1 MAAKKDTLIISGFP
15 GVGKTSLYQKSSGD
29 FIIMD
34 SDSSTFDKKEFPENY
49 ICHIKENIGKADIIL
64 VSSHKDV
71 RLALE
76 SHGIEFMLIY
86 PNIGLKDEYL
96 ERYKQRGST
105 QGFIDLIAKNWELW
119 INEIME
125 LENNDYITKFELK
138 SNEYLSEFPKEVYVN
153 LNTSD
158 YSDW

>member
-1 MAAKKDTLIISGFP
+1 
-15 GVGKTSLYQKSSGD
+15 
-29 FIIMD
+29 
-34 SDSSTFDKKEFPENY
+34 
-49 ICHIKENIGKADIIL
+49 
-64 VSSHKDV
+64 
-71 RLALE
+71 
-76 SHGIEFMLIY
+76 MLIY

-119 INEIME
+119 INEIIE

-153 LNTSD
+153 LKTSD
-158 YSDW
+158 YKDW